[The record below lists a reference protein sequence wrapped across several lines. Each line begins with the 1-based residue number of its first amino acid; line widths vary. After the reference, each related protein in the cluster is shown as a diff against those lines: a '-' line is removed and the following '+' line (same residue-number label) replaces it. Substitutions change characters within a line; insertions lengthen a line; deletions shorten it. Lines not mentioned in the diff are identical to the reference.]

1 MTRLQTLREKGL
13 QPDLPSAGLA
23 AYLVD
28 YLFEAGPVVSNAMG
42 AQPLGWPDLA
52 AWQQGTG
59 IELQPWEARA
69 LRHLSTVYLAS
80 AQAAQAHDCPPPWS
94 CDPDPDRRDLI
105 GNALKNIFQ
114 GLRKH

>member
-1 MTRLQTLREKGL
+1 MTRLQTLRDQGM
-13 QPDLPSAGLA
+13 QPDLPNAGLA

-42 AQPLGWPDLA
+42 TQPLGWPELA

-69 LRHLSTVYLAS
+69 LKILSTAYLAS
-80 AQAAQAHDCPPPWS
+80 AQAAQAYDCPPPWS
-94 CDPDPDRRDLI
+94 TKPVPEARDRI
-105 GNALKNIFQ
+105 SNALKNIFQ